1 MTFYDQLFMILA
13 LISLISLN
21 MIFRHSEGKVNLKH
35 PYNSPIPVIL
45 SGQPSFYD
53 QLFKIYEFGLISVLI
68 TFN

>member
-1 MTFYDQLFMILA
+1 
-13 LISLISLN
+13 

-35 PYNSPIPVIL
+35 TYNSPIPVIL

-53 QLFKIYEFGLISVLI
+53 QWFKIYEFGLISALI